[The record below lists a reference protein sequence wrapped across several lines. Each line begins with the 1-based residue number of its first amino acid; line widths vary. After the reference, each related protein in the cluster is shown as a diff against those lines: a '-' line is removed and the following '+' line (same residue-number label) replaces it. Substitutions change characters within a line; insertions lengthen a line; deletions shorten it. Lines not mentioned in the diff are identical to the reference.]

1 MLKFIRGKGQQP
13 AAERQKLQK
22 DLFAFRKTVQHGFPN
37 KPTAI
42 AWDPSLRL
50 MIIGTASGAIKVFG
64 RPGVEFYGQHSGE
77 SGEVAVTKII
87 ALPNEGRVIS
97 QCEDNS
103 LHLWEI
109 NENSV
114 IETKSLHNEG
124 KLKKIS
130 AMCLESNG
138 DHLLLG
144 TEGGN
149 IYLLNLKTFTMSDQ
163 IIYQD
168 VVMQNVPKDFKV
180 NPGAVEG
187 IAEQPGHPDNILI
200 AYQRGLMVLWNKA
213 TPGAQQLMGLFS
225 RAQTFISQQQLESVH
240 WVSETRFVFSHND
253 GSYAFATPGS
263 EQIQAPQTPYG
274 PYPCKSIRKIIV
286 HPMADGDELIIFSG
300 GMLRGHHG
308 DRQTITVKKESPVEE
323 EESDKKKAKK
333 PHVTFDFTSKVIDF
347 FTIMPKQKQ
356 DNDDGENEE
365 KPKNKVLEP
374 EALVILAEEEIVA
387 IDLTDPDWKM
397 MSLPY
402 LVSLHASAV
411 TCSQHVPN
419 VPEELWNALEA
430 AGKAQ
435 TGHLYSDKPWPIDG
449 GVLLCKKPADPEKPK
464 SRELLLTGHEDGT
477 VRFWNASDVS
487 LTPLYKYNSS
497 VLFTGE
503 HLFALEPP
511 AEDEDEDEFPPFRK
525 VGSFDPYSDDPRLAV
540 KKVLLC
546 PQSSTLIVAG
556 TAGHVIV
563 AKVVAEEAKDV
574 MTKATSMN
582 IVNDRDGFVWKGYDQ
597 LPVRNEKIDYPA
609 GSFHPQSLLQI
620 HPPAAVTAL
629 AMHSEW
635 GLLAAGTAHGLA
647 VFDYV
652 RNKAVSVKCTL
663 NPNDLSGA
671 GDTPIS
677 RRKSFKKSLRESFRR
692 LRKGRSQRRATTT
705 TGNSPPRAGA
715 PAEPKKKETP
725 SLPSSPSGDPAVDVK
740 PVERQIEARPVDD
753 ALGSMVR
760 CLYFARSYII
770 SMQNTTPTLWAGT
783 NNGTVY
789 VFTLGIPAGVRRTEE
804 DVICTLGKEIQLKHR
819 APVIAIN
826 ILDGSN
832 IPLPEPFEAEKG
844 VCAGPD
850 MASPHRVVI
859 ASEEQFK
866 IFNLP
871 SLKPFCKYKLTAH
884 EGSRVRKTGFAK
896 FTCPVEPSGV
906 HEETCLLCLTN
917 LGECIVLSIPE
928 LRRQLNAATIKR
940 EDINGISSLTFTK
953 SGEAFYLHSSSEL
966 QRISLSASK
975 VTKAHCALNLPPNA
989 RTVEPEIPTIE
1000 IDQPEEEAPAVET
1013 ETVETKVEEPV
1024 VVEKEPVTV
1033 PKVINE
1039 NGVASTNGEES
1050 PKMKPAASTTDING
1064 DDDKQDLSSLGD
1076 ITIDSVKDHLLNSSL
1091 FKNVGSSE
1099 DLHSRLAGLK
1109 MEVTSRTSE
1118 ISTQN
1123 QQVVVKTTTVISQ
1136 QAATNG
1142 ITTNGDVETTETQH
1156 HNASEELNSTTVE
1169 KELTT
1174 GTETTT
1180 THATITLPPGVEL
1193 SAADLEN
1200 FEITTT
1206 TVTTEKSKAPLA
1218 RPEEVGS

>member
-13 AAERQKLQK
+13 TAERQKLQK
-22 DLFAFRKTVQHGFPN
+22 DLFAFRKTIQHGFPN
-37 KPTAI
+37 KPTAF

-64 RPGVEFYGQHSGE
+64 RPGVEFYGQHTTE
-77 SGEVAVTKII
+77 SGENAVTKII
-87 ALPNEGRVIS
+87 ALPNEGRVVS
-97 QCEDNS
+97 LCDDNS

-109 NENSV
+109 NESSLV
-114 IETKSLHNEG
+114 ETKSLSLEG

-149 IYLLNLKTFTMSDQ
+149 IYLLNLKTFTMSDN

-168 VVMQNVPKDFKV
+168 VVMQNVPEDYKI
-180 NPGAVEG
+180 NPGAVEA

-200 AYQRGLMVLWNKA
+200 GYNRGLMVLWNKA
-213 TPGAQQLMGLFS
+213 TPGAQQ
-225 RAQTFISQQQLESVH
+225 TFVSTQQLESVY
-240 WVSETRFVFSHND
+240 WLSETRFISSHND
-253 GSYAFATPGS
+253 GSYAFWSAGNDTVPES
-263 EQIQAPQTPYG
+263 TTLYG
-274 PYPCKSIRKIIV
+274 PFPCKAVSKILA
-286 HPMADGDELIIFSG
+286 HPISDEDEIILFSG
-300 GMLRGHHG
+300 GMPRASYG
-308 DRQTITVKKESPVEE
+308 DRHTITAMTKE
-323 EESDKKKAKK
+323 K
-333 PHVTFDFTSKVIDF
+333 HVVFDFTSKVIDF
-347 FTIMPKQKQ
+347 FTVMPKADEDSKGGLQT
-356 DNDDGENEE
+356 
-365 KPKNKVLEP
+365 P
-374 EALVILAEEEIVA
+374 EALIVLAEEELVA
-387 IDLTDPDWKM
+387 IDLTNPDWKM
-397 MSLPY
+397 MALPY

-419 VPEELWNALEA
+419 VPQELWNSITA

-435 TGHLYSDKPWPIDG
+435 TEHLYSEKTWPIDG
-449 GVLLCKKPADPEKPK
+449 GLILCKKPANPDKPANN
-464 SRELLLTGHEDGT
+464 ELLLTGHEDGT
-477 VRFWNASDVS
+477 VRFWNASDVA

-497 VLFTGE
+497 ILFTGE
-503 HLFALEPP
+503 HLDVLEQPP
-511 AEDEDEDEFPPFRK
+511 EDEEDEWPPFRK
-525 VGSFDPYSDDPRLAV
+525 VGTFDPYSDDPRLAV

-546 PQSSTLIVAG
+546 PLSSTLVVAG
-556 TAGHVIV
+556 TAGHVITAV
-563 AKVVAEEAKDV
+563 ISSEPVNKEI
-574 MTKATSMN
+574 KAVTMN
-582 IVNDRDGFVWKGYDQ
+582 IVNDRDGFVWKGHDQ
-597 LPVRNEKIDYPA
+597 LPARSTSI
-609 GSFHPQSLLQI
+609 SFATGFQPQNLLQL

-629 AMHSEW
+629 ALHSEW

-647 VFDYV
+647 LFDYI
-652 RNKAVSVKCTL
+652 RSKTVSVKCTL
-663 NPNDLSGA
+663 NPNDLTGA

-692 LRKGRSQRRATTT
+692 LRKGRSQRRTN
-705 TGNSPPRAGA
+705 TGSPTA
-715 PAEPKKKETP
+715 PDKKKEPPTP
-725 SLPSSPSGDPAVDVK
+725 ASSPIGDISSAEAK

-753 ALGSMVR
+753 SLGSMVR

-789 VFTLGIPAGVRRTEE
+789 VFTLAIPAGVRRTEE
-804 DVICTLGKEIQLKHR
+804 DVNCTLGKEIQLKHR
-819 APVIAIN
+819 APVIAIT
-826 ILDGSN
+826 ILDGSSV
-832 IPLPEPFEAEKG
+832 PLPEPFEAEKG
-844 VCAGPD
+844 VTPGPD

-896 FTCPVEPSGV
+896 FSCAVEPAGT

-917 LGECIVLSIPE
+917 LGDCLLLSVPD
-928 LRRQLNAATIKR
+928 LRRQLNAAAIKR

-953 SGEAFYLHSSSEL
+953 AGEALYLHSSSEL
-966 QRISLSASK
+966 QRISLSATRI
-975 VTKAHCALNLPPNA
+975 TKAHCALNLPPNA
-989 RTVEPEIPTIE
+989 RAT
-1000 IDQPEEEAPAVET
+1000 EAPADEVRE
-1013 ETVETKVEEPV
+1013 EGKVEGIPETDGETQGSHPV
-1024 VVEKEPVTV
+1024 AAPRTLS
-1033 PKVINE
+1033 E
-1039 NGVASTNGEES
+1039 NGTLGSTGEES
-1050 PKMKPAASTTDING
+1050 SKEPSLRPAASTSEVNG
-1064 DDDKQDLSSLGD
+1064 DDDRNDLSSIGD

-1091 FKNVGSSE
+1091 FRNATSSE

-1123 QQVVVKTTTVISQ
+1123 QSLVVKTTTVIT
-1136 QAATNG
+1136 QASSNG
-1142 ITTNGDVETTETQH
+1142 TSNGDVEQ
-1156 HNASEELNSTTVE
+1156 NQSNDVQQLNSTTVE
-1169 KELTT
+1169 REISS

-1180 THATITLPPGVEL
+1180 THATITLPPNVEI
-1193 SAADLEN
+1193 SAADLANLEV
-1200 FEITTT
+1200 TTT